1 MPMKLTNLTDIFSVS
16 DEKEAKLIEGL
27 TSIERGNIHRF
38 RPDSKGCFGTHIVID
53 NETNLW
59 GLISND
65 NEEVLPCIF
74 DEVNV
79 TLSGFIEVQFK
90 RRYYSFMILSKDFKP
105 DHGSD
110 SFVFYGGIWYY
121 QLGDNKII
129 KNYENTGIDYS
140 FVELDEI
147 TQKLISLLTVSHA
160 PQYMQ

>member
-1 MPMKLTNLTDIFSVS
+1 MEHTNLTDIFSVS

-27 TSIERGNIHRF
+27 TSIERGDIHRV
-38 RPDSKGCFGTHIVID
+38 RPDAKGRFGTYIVID
-53 NETNLW
+53 NETNLR

-74 DEVNV
+74 DDVDV
-79 TLSGFIEVQFK
+79 KSDGIIVVQFK
-90 RRYYSFMILSKDFKP
+90 GRYYSFTILSKDFKP
-105 DHGSD
+105 DHGSE

-129 KNYENTGIDYS
+129 ENYENTGIDYS

-147 TQKLISLLTVSHA
+147 TQKLISLLNVSHA

>member
-1 MPMKLTNLTDIFSVS
+1 MELTNLTDIFSVS

-27 TSIERGNIHRF
+27 TSIERGDIHRV
-38 RPDSKGCFGTHIVID
+38 RPDAKGRFGTHIVID
-53 NETNLW
+53 NETNLR

-65 NEEVLPCIF
+65 NKEVLPCIF
-74 DEVNV
+74 DDVDV
-79 TLSGFIEVQFK
+79 TLDGFIVVQFK
-90 RRYYSFMILSKDFKP
+90 RRYYSFTILSKDFKP

-129 KNYENTGIDYS
+129 ENYENTGIDYS